1 MQDDRNMFADA
12 SEQMKVEDLS
22 IFGQV
27 DLHPIIFEDCYVK
40 DKDQAFLNLVMT
52 SPEVITE
59 TQLLNF
65 DKVT

>member
-1 MQDDRNMFADA
+1 MFVDA

-40 DKDQAFLNLVMT
+40 DNDQAFLNLVMT

-65 DKVT
+65 DKVAQQPFM